1 MNAQI
6 MTNSGVEKHLSAADT
21 QAKSLDKT
29 MPRPLANLIF
39 VLLIL
44 ILCSV
49 GSWRLLDPATLPI
62 KHVRI
67 EGNFQRLSP
76 QRMQSMVSTVIKGGF
91 FNLNVM
97 GIKEAL
103 LSEPWVNWVV
113 VQRVWPDGLRV

>member
-1 MNAQI
+1 MSAQI
-6 MTNSGVEKHLSAADT
+6 MTSSLAEKQLSAADT
-21 QAKSLDKT
+21 QAKSLNKS

-67 EGNFQRLSP
+67 EGNFQHLSP
-76 QRMQSMVSTVIKGGF
+76 QKM
-91 FNLNVM
+91 
-97 GIKEAL
+97 
-103 LSEPWVNWVV
+103 
-113 VQRVWPDGLRV
+113 